1 MRITPEEALAR
12 GWISLAE
19 AKAMGLHKYHAQA
32 VEIDG
37 HKFPSQHEADRYCEL
52 KLLERAGAITNL
64 RMQVRYTLEE
74 GHRLKNGRRLRKREY
89 VSDFEYDEGNRHII
103 EDAKG
108 MRTREYR
115 RKIKEFFDLYVTG
128 REKIE
133 FREV

>member
-1 MRITPEEALAR
+1 MKITPEEALAR
-12 GWISLAE
+12 GWITLAE

-74 GHRLKNGRRLRKREY
+74 GRRLKNGKWLLKREY

-108 MRTREYR
+108 MRTREYK
-115 RKIKEFFDLYVTG
+115 RKIKEFIDLYVT
-128 REKIE
+128 ENIE

>member
-12 GWISLAE
+12 DWITLAE
-19 AKAMGLHKYHAQA
+19 AKAMGLHKYHAQP

-52 KLLERAGAITNL
+52 KLLLRAGEITNL
-64 RMQVRYTLEE
+64 KMQVRYILEE
-74 GHRLKNGRRLRKREY
+74 GHRLKNGKRLRKREY
-89 VSDFEYDEGNRHII
+89 VSDFEYDEGGLHII

-108 MRTREYR
+108 FKNRVYT
-115 RKIKEFFDLYVTG
+115 RKIKEFLDLYVTG
-128 REKIE
+128 KKGIE